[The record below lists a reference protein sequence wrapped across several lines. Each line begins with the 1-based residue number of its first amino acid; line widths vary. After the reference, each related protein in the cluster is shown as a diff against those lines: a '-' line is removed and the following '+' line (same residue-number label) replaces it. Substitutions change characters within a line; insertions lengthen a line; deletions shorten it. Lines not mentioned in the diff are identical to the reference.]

1 MKNLKRTRNA
11 QVTVA
16 LPVTAGL
23 LAGATTKLGANGL
36 RGVLITDRATAA
48 TIADGTSAPGLKD
61 GEATCELLGVH
72 ITVKVPF
79 AAAIAQ
85 FAPVYI
91 DAATSAYT
99 ATAAGNT
106 QIGVTL
112 EALAGAGVA
121 EVALF

>member
-1 MKNLKRTRNA
+1 MKTLKRTRNA

-16 LPVTAGL
+16 LAVAVGLVAGK
-23 LAGATTKLGANGL
+23 TTKFGASGL

-85 FAPVYI
+85 FAPVFI
-91 DAATSAYT
+91 DDNSEYT
-99 ATAAGNT
+99 AVADDNT
-106 QIGVTL
+106 QVGVTL
-112 EALAGAGVA
+112 QALAGAGTA